1 MSAIGD
7 ELREFVKTK
16 ERYLY
21 SASLFELLGLADRI
35 RKLAKNGASNGTD

>member
-1 MSAIGD
+1 MNRISD
-7 ELREFVKTK
+7 SLREFVKTK

-35 RKLAKNGASNGTD
+35 RRMAKEHEHERE